1 MNKIKSIIT
10 IGIISIGLV
19 AAVFANNDNKTAE
32 NNSAKSEKFSCTHQT
47 SCSDQKKETCA
58 YKASN
63 KNCDKSSDKAS
74 CSKVELKQACSSKKI
89 G

>member
-1 MNKIKSIIT
+1 MKKIKSII
-10 IGIISIGLV
+10 IVGIISIGLV

-32 NNSAKSEKFSCTHQT
+32 NNSVKSEKVSCTHQT
-47 SCSDQKKETCA
+47 SCSDQKKETCS

-63 KNCDKSSDKAS
+63 KNCDKSSDKVS
-74 CSKVELKQACSSKKI
+74 CKKAELKQACCSKKN